1 MKNILTALG
10 LSSVTTIGISV
21 SASNIIEMICI
32 DKDQRMITKYACKE
46 LKYNNA
52 IREII
57 NYDDFATVVQELF
70 KEIGVNPKDCYVI
83 LNLPNVHFSFVS
95 LPLVLPD
102 EQITTAISSEV
113 EEMYLF
119 KRHEPVVS
127 WNTVTVNKDT
137 EKRYIVYGAVQE
149 NTIQNIKDIF
159 EELGVKLVA
168 VETANSSMIKGIIYS
183 RVLEEEFANNDT
195 INILLISSN
204 SYSIFCMQGKKLVD
218 YYEEPLAIKSFSS
231 DEVYVAISS
240 AASNAIE
247 NYPAQ
252 DLLIVSETHEVSAE
266 ILCHKINFEGNIKY
280 LDRNMYADKSF
291 MEISTSILPKYL
303 PVISLEA
310 VGAAAYTY
318 DAYPL
323 KFNFLLGTEEEEST
337 VITLHIMGQDY
348 EIARKALLN
357 IGSIAGVAVL
367 CILLLISFLISLYDK
382 KLYKEI
388 NLMSEEFIDVRSQI
402 SATEISGDVNDI
414 YNLSRDMSE
423 QNQKQ
428 IDLLFGLG
436 AEIPSDVYLTNFFC
450 NTEGMVIIEGNA
462 NSSES
467 IYAYMKGLKNRYPD
481 IKMSKLQLAYGGED
495 GSKSVYSFLIENAT
509 PVQPAN
515 PENQNP
521 DGNNPN
527 NPPQDNQNANQP
539 SGFMNNMFPSQQAPQ
554 APQSENNPP
563 APAPNAPAGLPAPAA
578 P

>member
-57 NYDDFATVVQELF
+57 NYDDFASVVQELF

-102 EQITTAISSEV
+102 EQITNAISSDV

-137 EKRYIVYGAVQE
+137 EKRYVVYGAVQE

-204 SYSIFCMQGKKLVD
+204 SYSVFCMQGKKLVD

-240 AASNAIE
+240 AASNALE

-252 DLLIVSETHEVSAE
+252 DLLIVSETNEVSAE

-323 KFNFLLGTEEEEST
+323 KFNFLLGTDEEEST

-357 IGSIAGVAVL
+357 IGAIAGVAVL
-367 CILLLISFLISLYDK
+367 CILLLISFLIMLYDK

-388 NLMSEEFIDVRSQI
+388 NMMSEEFVDVRSQI
-402 SATEISGDVNDI
+402 TATEISGDVNDI
-414 YNLSRDMSE
+414 YNLTKDMSDK
-423 QNQKQ
+423 NQKD
-428 IDLLFGLG
+428 IDLVFGLG
-436 AEIPSDVYLTNFFC
+436 AEIPSDVYLTSFVC
-450 NTEGMVIIEGNA
+450 NSDGWVRIEGNS

-481 IKMSKLQLAYGGED
+481 IKMSQLQLAYSDENATR
-495 GSKSVYSFLIENAT
+495 SVYSFIIENAT
-509 PVQPAN
+509 PVQNAQQPQDGEGGE
-515 PENQNP
+515 PQQEQN
-521 DGNNPN
+521 GNN
-527 NPPQDNQNANQP
+527 NQ
-539 SGFMNNMFPSQQAPQ
+539 GLMNNMFPAQQAPQ
-554 APQSENNPP
+554 QPAPQNNDNPQP
-563 APAPNAPAGLPAPAA
+563 PAPNAPAGLPAPAA

>member
-57 NYDDFATVVQELF
+57 NYDDFASVVQELF

-102 EQITTAISSEV
+102 EQITNAISSDV

-137 EKRYIVYGAVQE
+137 EKRYVVYGAVQE

-204 SYSIFCMQGKKLVD
+204 SYSVFCMQGKKLVD

-240 AASNAIE
+240 AASNALE

-252 DLLIVSETHEVSAE
+252 DLLIVSETNEVSAE

-323 KFNFLLGTEEEEST
+323 KFNFLLGTDEEEST

-357 IGSIAGVAVL
+357 IGAIAGVAVL
-367 CILLLISFLISLYDK
+367 CILLLISFLIMLYDK

-388 NLMSEEFIDVRSQI
+388 NMMSEEFVDVRSQI
-402 SATEISGDVNDI
+402 TATEISGDVNDI
-414 YNLSRDMSE
+414 YNLTKDMSDR
-423 QNQKQ
+423 NQKD
-428 IDLLFGLG
+428 IDLVFGLG
-436 AEIPSDVYLTNFFC
+436 AEIPSDVYLTSFVC
-450 NTEGMVIIEGNA
+450 NSDGWVRIEGNS

-481 IKMSKLQLAYGGED
+481 IKMSQLQLAYSDENATR
-495 GSKSVYSFLIENAT
+495 SVYSFIIENAT
-509 PVQPAN
+509 PVQNAQQPQDGEGGE
-515 PENQNP
+515 PQQEQN
-521 DGNNPN
+521 GNN
-527 NPPQDNQNANQP
+527 NQ
-539 SGFMNNMFPSQQAPQ
+539 GLMNNMFPAQQAPQ
-554 APQSENNPP
+554 QPAPQNNDNPQP
-563 APAPNAPAGLPAPAA
+563 PAPNAPAGLPAPAA

>member
-1 MKNILTALG
+1 M
-10 LSSVTTIGISV
+10 
-21 SASNIIEMICI
+21 
-32 DKDQRMITKYACKE
+32 
-46 LKYNNA
+46 
-52 IREII
+52 
-57 NYDDFATVVQELF
+57 
-70 KEIGVNPKDCYVI
+70 
-83 LNLPNVHFSFVS
+83 
-95 LPLVLPD
+95 
-102 EQITTAISSEV
+102 
-113 EEMYLF
+113 
-119 KRHEPVVS
+119 
-127 WNTVTVNKDT
+127 
-137 EKRYIVYGAVQE
+137 
-149 NTIQNIKDIF
+149 
-159 EELGVKLVA
+159 GVKLVA

-183 RVLEEEFANNDT
+183 RVLEEEFANNET

-252 DLLIVSETHEVSAE
+252 DLLIVSETNEVSAE

-291 MEISTSILPKYL
+291 MEISTAILPKYL

-337 VITLHIMGQDY
+337 VVTFHLMGQDY

-357 IGSIAGVAVL
+357 IGAIAGVAVL
-367 CILLLISFLISLYDK
+367 CFLLLISFLVMLYDK

-388 NLMSEEFIDVRSQI
+388 NLMSEEFVGVRSQI

-414 YNLSRDMSE
+414 YNLSKEVSE
-423 QNQKQ
+423 QNQKE
-428 IDLLFGLG
+428 IDLIFGLG
-436 AEIPSDVYLTNFFC
+436 AEIPSDVYLTSFYC
-450 NTEGMVIIEGNA
+450 SSEGYVKVEGNS

-467 IYAYMKGLKNRYPD
+467 IYAYMKGLKNRYPE
-481 IKMSKLQLAYGGED
+481 IKISQLQLAFSDENATR
-495 GSKSVYSFLIENAT
+495 SVYSFIIESTASSNM
-509 PVQPAN
+509 PQQN
-515 PENQNP
+515 QDDSENQQ
-521 DGNNPN
+521 
-527 NPPQDNQNANQP
+527 PQEQN
-539 SGFMNNMFPSQQAPQ
+539 SGSQGLLHNMFPSTQAPQ
-554 APQSENNPP
+554 QEDGNPP
-563 APAPNAPAGLPAPAA
+563 PPANAPAGLPAPAA

>member
-57 NYDDFATVVQELF
+57 NYDDFASVVQELF
-70 KEIGVNPKDCYVI
+70 KEIGVNPKNCYVI

-102 EQITTAISSEV
+102 EQITSAISSEV

-137 EKRYIVYGAVQE
+137 EKRYVVYGAVQE

-159 EELGVKLVA
+159 EEIGVKLVA

-252 DLLIVSETHEVSAE
+252 DLLIVSETNEVSAE

-323 KFNFLLGTEEEEST
+323 KFNFLLGTDDEEST

-357 IGSIAGVAVL
+357 IGAIAGVAVL
-367 CILLLISFLISLYDK
+367 CILLLISFLIMLYDK

-388 NLMSEEFIDVRSQI
+388 NIMSEEFIDVRSQI
-402 SATEISGDVNDI
+402 TATEISGDVNDI
-414 YNLSRDMSE
+414 YNLTKDMSDR
-423 QNQKQ
+423 NQKD
-428 IDLLFGLG
+428 IDLVFGLG
-436 AEIPSDVYLTNFFC
+436 AEIPSDVYLTSFSC
-450 NTEGMVIIEGNA
+450 NTDGWVRIEGNS

-481 IKMSKLQLAYGGED
+481 IKMSQLQLAYSDENATR
-495 GSKSVYSFLIENAT
+495 SVYSFIIENAT
-509 PVQPAN
+509 PVQNGQQPEQGEGG
-515 PENQNP
+515 ENQ
-521 DGNNPN
+521 
-527 NPPQDNQNANQP
+527 PPQDQNDNK
-539 SGFMNNMFPSQQAPQ
+539 GLMNNLFPAQQAPQ
-554 APQSENNPP
+554 QPAPPDNGNPP
-563 APAPNAPAGLPAPAA
+563 PAVPNAPAGLPAPAA